1 MYIPCYVVIEN
12 VLFAT
17 TSHVHGQ
24 VKIYCVLEMLMI
36 KLFFSVSSLKIII
49 IIILKW
55 IGNPALT
62 KSIFNAGRKEKTAS
76 NFAQWWHWETFSNTL
91 TIHSCFCLLLPPFCN
106 CFFIN
111 ELFLVKLL
119 LEAKYLLIFI
129 IKLNFRS
136 FPCIKHTKQRH
147 AKLS

>member
-76 NFAQWWHWETFSNTL
+76 NFAQ
-91 TIHSCFCLLLPPFCN
+91 
-106 CFFIN
+106 
-111 ELFLVKLL
+111 
-119 LEAKYLLIFI
+119 
-129 IKLNFRS
+129 
-136 FPCIKHTKQRH
+136 
-147 AKLS
+147 